1 MPTRVSLIRHG
12 ETDWNV
18 SGRWQGQAAVP
29 LNENGRQQA
38 ALLGE
43 HLRPSAHEI
52 TAIFTSDSSRAVQT
66 AELIT
71 THIGQPIQLDHRL
84 REIDLGEWQGMTNE
98 EVEAWD
104 IERVKYVRSDSFNI
118 PRPGGESFSQVAD
131 RALAAIQEYVAQH
144 PNGHI
149 LVVSH
154 GGTIRSVLVRL
165 GLKPAH
171 ENLIENTS
179 LTALV
184 HAADSADS
192 VVWKLDVFNLMDHL
206 NHLRL
211 ASSKGEQNA

>member
-1 MPTRVSLIRHG
+1 
-12 ETDWNV
+12 V

-29 LNENGRQQA
+29 LNELGRQQA

-43 HLRPSAHEI
+43 HLRPVAHEI
-52 TAIFTSDSSRAVQT
+52 SAIFSSDSSRAART

-71 THIGQPIQLDHRL
+71 THIGKPVQLDPRL

-131 RALAAIQEYVAQH
+131 RALNAIQEFVSQH
-144 PNGHI
+144 PDGHI

-154 GGTIRSVLVRL
+154 GGTIRAVLTRL
-165 GLKPAH
+165 GLKPATDGH
-171 ENLIENTS
+171 IENTS

-184 HAADSADS
+184 HALDGVDN
-192 VVWKLDVFNLMDHL
+192 VLWKLDVFNLLDHL
-206 NHLRL
+206 NHVRL
-211 ASSKGEQNA
+211 TSSNGEQNA

>member
-12 ETDWNV
+12 QTDWNV

-29 LNENGRQQA
+29 LNELGRQQA

-43 HLRPSAHEI
+43 HLRSAAHEI
-52 TAIFTSDSSRAVQT
+52 SAIFSSDSSRAAET

-71 THIGQPIQLDHRL
+71 AHIGKPIQLDPRL

-131 RALAAIQEYVAQH
+131 RALTAIQEFVAQH
-144 PNGHI
+144 PDGHI

-154 GGTIRSVLVRL
+154 GGTIRAMLTRL
-165 GLKPAH
+165 GLKPTEDGH
-171 ENLIENTS
+171 IENTS

-184 HAADSADS
+184 HAFDDGDK
-192 VVWKLDVFNLMDHL
+192 VLWKLDVFNLLDHL
-206 NHLRL
+206 SHVRL
-211 ASSKGEQNA
+211 ASSSGEQNA